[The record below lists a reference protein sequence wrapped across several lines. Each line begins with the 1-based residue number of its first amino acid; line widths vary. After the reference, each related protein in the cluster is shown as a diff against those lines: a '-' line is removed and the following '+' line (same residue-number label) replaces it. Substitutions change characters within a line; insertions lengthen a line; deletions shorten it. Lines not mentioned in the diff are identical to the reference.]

1 MRMQTEV
8 LVKRYQQNMFAAA
21 LSACKDPQ
29 DAEDAVQE
37 ALLAYHTSG
46 KEFESEEHIR
56 AWLLK
61 VAINKAKN
69 MRMSFWKKHKVSLE
83 DYMESISFETEQESG
98 LFEAVMDLP
107 EKYRVVLHLF
117 YYEDYSIREI
127 SKILRR
133 TENTVKS
140 QLSRGRAMLKES
152 FRGGMEQ

>member
-1 MRMQTEV
+1 
-8 LVKRYQQNMFAAA
+8 
-21 LSACKDPQ
+21 
-29 DAEDAVQE
+29 
-37 ALLAYHTSG
+37 
-46 KEFESEEHIR
+46 
-56 AWLLK
+56 
-61 VAINKAKN
+61 
-69 MRMSFWKKHKVSLE
+69 
-83 DYMESISFETEQESG
+83 MESISFETEQESG

>member
-56 AWLLK
+56 AWLLR

-98 LFEAVMDLP
+98 LFEAVMELP
-107 EKYRVVLHLF
+107 EKYRIVLHLY

-127 SKILRR
+127 GKILIR

-152 FRGGMEQ
+152 FKGGMER

>member
-56 AWLLK
+56 AWLLR

-83 DYMESISFETEQESG
+83 DYIESISFETEQESE
-98 LFEAVMDLP
+98 LFEAVMELP
-107 EKYRVVLHLF
+107 EKYRVVLHLY

-140 QLSRGRAMLKES
+140 QLSRGRALLKES
-152 FRGGMEQ
+152 FRGGMER

>member
-8 LVKRYQQNMFAAA
+8 LVERYQQNMFAAA

-56 AWLLK
+56 AWLLR

-98 LFEAVMDLP
+98 LFEAVMELP
-107 EKYRVVLHLF
+107 EKYRVVLHLY

>member
-37 ALLAYHTSG
+37 VLLAYHTSG
-46 KEFESEEHIR
+46 KDFESEEHIR
-56 AWLLK
+56 AWLLR

-83 DYMESISFETEQESG
+83 DYMESLSFETEQESG

-117 YYEDYSIREI
+117 YYEDFSIREI

-152 FRGGMEQ
+152 FKGGME